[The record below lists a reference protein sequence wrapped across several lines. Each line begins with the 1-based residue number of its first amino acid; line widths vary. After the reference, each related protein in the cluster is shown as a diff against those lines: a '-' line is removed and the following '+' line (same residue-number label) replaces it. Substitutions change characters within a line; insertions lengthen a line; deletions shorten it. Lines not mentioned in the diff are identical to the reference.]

1 MCVCACMCLSVMD
14 GRGAHETQHLAWVRG
29 CRQDTHGGLTPLL
42 SYDFARSALGRFV
55 RIKHPGGGGRKTPGL
70 FMGLWEPYTSIFK
83 RTTTGFG
90 LLFRYV
96 RAYRVWEWKGEGD
109 RLGVVVACRVSS

>member
-1 MCVCACMCLSVMD
+1 M
-14 GRGAHETQHLAWVRG
+14 AWVRG
-29 CRQDTHGGLTPLL
+29 CRQGTHGYPLSFLTISPV
-42 SYDFARSALGRFV
+42 RPCGRFV
-55 RIKHPGGGGRKTPGL
+55 RIKHPGGKGGSKTPGGL

-96 RAYRVWEWKGEGD
+96 RACKGFGMEW
-109 RLGVVVACRVSS
+109 